1 MNTIADRVR
10 EIIADE
16 LGVGLELVQP
26 DADLREQ
33 LGADS
38 MDALSLTLAVEDA
51 FQIEIPDDDATQ
63 LLTVGDV
70 IRYVVRRTPA
80 PAL

>member
-1 MNTIADRVR
+1 MNNSIADRVR

-26 DADLREQ
+26 DADLDAQ

-38 MDALSLTLAVEDA
+38 LDAISLTLALEDA
-51 FQIEIPDDDATQ
+51 FQIQIPEADAVT
-63 LLTVGDV
+63 LGTVGEI
-70 IRYVVRRTPA
+70 IRYVERHAEATT
-80 PAL
+80 

>member
-1 MNTIADRVR
+1 MNSTIADRVR

-26 DADLREQ
+26 DADLDEQ

-38 MDALSLTLAVEDA
+38 LDAISLTLALEDA
-51 FQIEIPDDDATQ
+51 FQIQIPEEDAVT
-63 LLTVGDV
+63 LGTVGEV
-70 IRYVVRRTPA
+70 IRYVERHTA
-80 PAL
+80 AAT